1 MVKNKKNLGAINA
14 ESALHDLAESFP
26 STKVQ
31 PRAVKSAAPRA
42 AQEPE
47 HPLTVRI
54 PMYLAQEMRRAHAE
68 TGKSHRLIVLEALK
82 QWGLP
87 VREDDLSE
95 RRRRRSV

>member
-1 MVKNKKNLGAINA
+1 MAKNKKNLGSINA
-14 ESALHDLAESFP
+14 DAALHDLAESFP
-26 STKVQ
+26 STNVQ
-31 PRAVKSAAPRA
+31 PRAVKAATPQS

-87 VREDDLSE
+87 VREDDLTE